1 MSEYN
6 LKTGD
11 LVLYDNGTCNP
22 ISRLIKYFTNSN
34 YTHIAMVLK
43 DPDFIDPPLKGYYVW
58 ESNWEGTPDPQ
69 DNKIKFGVQI
79 TPFDEIYDRYKKTN
93 SYIYVRKV
101 NCNPDTFNKTTLE
114 NIHKIVYD
122 KSYDYYPTDL
132 IEALEKKDKDPQRTD
147 CFWCSALVGCIY
159 TKSKI
164 LEINTDW
171 SIMEPCDFSKE
182 QQSLNLINNA
192 SLGEEIQIL

>member
-11 LVLYDNGTCNP
+11 LILYDNSSCNP
-22 ISRLIKYFTNSN
+22 ISKLIKHFTHSK

-58 ESNWEGTPDPQ
+58 ESDLEGTPDPQ

-79 TPFDEIYDRYKKTN
+79 TPFYEIYDKYKQTN
-93 SYIYVRKV
+93 SSIYVRKI
-101 NCNPDTFNKTTLE
+101 NCNSDIFCKSTLE

-132 IEALEKKDKDPQRTD
+132 IEALKKKDNKPQRTD
-147 CFWCSALVGCIY
+147 CFWCSALIGCIY
-159 TKSKI
+159 TKANI
-164 LEINTDW
+164 LKSNTDW
-171 SIMEPCDFSKE
+171 SIMEPCDFSEE
-182 QQSLNLINNA
+182 QQNLNLINNV
-192 SLGEEIQIL
+192 SLGEEIKIL

>member
-11 LVLYDNGTCNP
+11 LVLYDNGSCNP
-22 ISRLIKYFTNSN
+22 ISKLIKYFTHSN

-58 ESNWEGTPDPQ
+58 ESDWEGTPDPQ

-79 TPFDEIYDRYKKTN
+79 TPFDETYDKYKQTN
-93 SYIYVRKV
+93 SSIYIRRII
-101 NCNPDTFNKTTLE
+101 CNPDTFCLE
-114 NIHKIVYD
+114 NIHKIVYN

-132 IEALEKKDKDPQRTD
+132 IEALEKKDKKPQRTD
-147 CFWCSALVGCIY
+147 CFWCSALVGYIY
-159 TKSKI
+159 TKSNI
-164 LEINTDW
+164 LKSNTDW
-171 SIMEPCDFSKE
+171 SIMEPCDFSEE
-182 QQSLNLINNA
+182 QQNLNLINNA
-192 SLGEEIQIL
+192 SLGEEIKIL